1 MRSTTI
7 SKDTNGAATELGY
20 IFTFLLGV
28 LLLSMFSMWAWDIE
42 TATRERWNQE
52 AIQANMDDIASAV
65 ERADQASRMGDIEY
79 SESIYWRATEADEN
93 QFTLT
98 LSNELLSLQDGGGTL
113 DMEVSISGAGRGE
126 HTGTKQI
133 TASTTNTQEQTQGKT
148 TYQHKLLSHRAY
160 VQ

>member
-1 MRSTTI
+1 MRYTTM

-113 DMEVSISGAGRGE
+113 DMEVSISGAGSGQ
-126 HTGTKQI
+126 HTGTI
-133 TASTTNTQEQTQGKT
+133 ELSGISTIWVVHSDGVTSLQLYRPQ
-148 TYQHKLLSHRAY
+148 
-160 VQ
+160 

>member
-1 MRSTTI
+1 MNNTAM

-52 AIQANMDDIASAV
+52 AIQANMDDIAAAV
-65 ERADQASRMGDIEY
+65 ERADQASRMGDVEY

-93 QFTLT
+93 LFTLS
-98 LSNELLSLQDGGGTL
+98 LNNEFLSLKDNGGTL
-113 DMEVSISGAGRGE
+113 DMEVSISGAGSGE
-126 HTGTKQI
+126 HTGTVELSGV
-133 TASTTNTQEQTQGKT
+133 STIWVVHSEGVTSLQLYRPQ
-148 TYQHKLLSHRAY
+148 
-160 VQ
+160 

>member
-1 MRSTTI
+1 MKNTAI

-52 AIQANMDDIASAV
+52 AIQANMDDIAAAV
-65 ERADQASRMGDIEY
+65 ERADQASRIGDVEY

-93 QFTLT
+93 LFTLS
-98 LSNELLSLQDGGGTL
+98 LNNEFLSLKDNGGTL
-113 DMEVSISGAGRGE
+113 DMEVSISGAGSGE
-126 HTGTKQI
+126 HTGTV
-133 TASTTNTQEQTQGKT
+133 E
-148 TYQHKLLSHRAY
+148 LSGVSAIWVVHSEGVTSLQLYRP
-160 VQ
+160 Q

>member
-1 MRSTTI
+1 MKNNAM

-52 AIQANMDDIASAV
+52 AIQANMDDIAAAV
-65 ERADQASRMGDIEY
+65 ERADQASRMGDVEY

-93 QFTLT
+93 LFTLS
-98 LSNELLSLQDGGGTL
+98 LNNEFLSLKDNGGTL
-113 DMEVSISGAGRGE
+113 DMEVSISGAGSGE
-126 HTGTKQI
+126 HTGTVELSGV
-133 TASTTNTQEQTQGKT
+133 STIWVVHSEGVTSLQLYRPQ
-148 TYQHKLLSHRAY
+148 
-160 VQ
+160 

>member
-1 MRSTTI
+1 MRNTTI

-113 DMEVSISGAGRGE
+113 DMEVSISGAGSGE
-126 HTGTKQI
+126 HTGTI
-133 TASTTNTQEQTQGKT
+133 ELSGISTIWVVHSDGVTSLQLYRPQ
-148 TYQHKLLSHRAY
+148 
-160 VQ
+160 